1 MNIASF
7 YQRHRNTKFG
17 QQPSSVPKLLLSLL
31 LLSTSMFS
39 QAALEV
45 GDRAPAFTLPGSD
58 GKSYTLDD
66 FRDKAYVVI
75 AFFPKAFTGG

>member
-7 YQRHRNTKFG
+7 YQHHRNTKSG
-17 QQPSSVPKLLLSLL
+17 HQSSFAPKMLLSLL
-31 LLSTSMFS
+31 LLSTSMFT

-45 GDRAPAFTLPGSD
+45 GDKAPAFTLPGSD
-58 GKSYTLDD
+58 GKSYTLDN

-75 AFFPKAFTGG
+75 AFFPKAYTGG